1 MQALTDQLDPVAFH
15 RDRVPDLLAR
25 HASIAG
31 HAARGL
37 PPLVL
42 QIGDHAWTHRVV
54 DGLLEVSAGH
64 TDDGITVRVLPH
76 AWSDY
81 VGDLLTVPG
90 LLLTQSVEVAPEDT
104 LTLSHWDRGLRALYS
119 GIPAYDPAA
128 VALDD
133 ASGNPVDPRRSF
145 TLADDDTAIAAHLAT
160 IGFVR
165 VRAVFT
171 PDEVADLNAEVDE
184 LVAAAREDDDRT
196 WWSDQP
202 DGQRVLNRVIYAH
215 ERSARIAD
223 LTTDARMVRLGRIH
237 RDDLIIARD
246 RMDGPSVLIKP
257 AGELHG
263 LANIPWHQDCGM
275 GGHSLM
281 CPAVGIGIQLTG
293 ADAQQS
299 QFVGIAGSHGMT
311 AHPLLTEEDLARM
324 PLVPVDTNPGDV
336 TLHITDVIHASPPP
350 AGDGGRRTLYLTA
363 FPPDLYDVV
372 GSGESFNDMVR
383 GRTIGAEDLTG

>member
-1 MQALTDQLDPVAFH
+1 MDGRLHVEAGADP
-15 RDRVPDLLAR
+15 
-25 HASIAG
+25 
-31 HAARGL
+31 
-37 PPLVL
+37 
-42 QIGDHAWTHRVV
+42 
-54 DGLLEVSAGH
+54 
-64 TDDGITVRVLPH
+64 DGIDVRVQPA

-81 VGDLLTVPG
+81 VADLLTVPG
-90 LLLTQSVEVAPEDT
+90 LLLTQSVEVAPEHT

-119 GIPAYDPAA
+119 GIPAYDPDA
-128 VALDD
+128 VTLTD
-133 ASGNPVDPRRSF
+133 ANGNPVDPGRSF
-145 TLADDDTAIAAHLAT
+145 SLDDDDAAIAAHLAT
-160 IGFVR
+160 VGFVR

-171 PDEVADLNAEVDE
+171 PDEVADLNAEVDD
-184 LVAAAREDDDRT
+184 LVASAREDDDRT

-202 DGQRVLNRVIYAH
+202 DGTRVLNRIIYAH
-215 ERSARIAD
+215 ERSERVAA
-223 LTTDARMVRLGRIH
+223 LTTDPRMVRLGRIH
-237 RDDLIIARD
+237 RDDLVIARD

-311 AHPLLTEEDLARM
+311 AHPLLTEDDLSRM
-324 PLVPVDTNPGDV
+324 PLVPVDTDPGDV

-363 FPPDLYDVV
+363 FPADLYDVV
-372 GSGESFNDMVR
+372 GAGESFNDMVR
-383 GRTIGAEDLTG
+383 GRNVAPEDLAG